1 MANTSCTVTV
11 LTDIPVEAISAL
23 HRALLDALGFEI
35 VDSAPGCHY
44 IYGDE
49 YMDEFEEEMLEEV
62 DVTREEIEKEFDH
75 FPIHWTDIMRSVLK
89 HPSMA
94 NTKHIDAMGGY
105 QCSRPRKGEFGG
117 FSIRMDRDGVRS
129 FGTTQLLQQW
139 DKEDVAAS
147 EGAAPKRFTVRV
159 MLKDVRGTSFH
170 NLTVDAENAEGAVVE
185 LESLLNSDAS
195 IVTVL

>member
-1 MANTSCTVTV
+1 MAQTSSTVTV
-11 LTDIPVEAISAL
+11 LTDIPVDAISKL
-23 HRALLDALGFEI
+23 HRALLGALGFEI
-35 VDSAPGCHY
+35 VDGAPGCHY

-49 YMDEFEEEMLEEV
+49 YMDQFEEEMLEEV
-62 DVTREEIEKEFDH
+62 DVTREEIEKEFGH
-75 FPIHWTDIMRSVLK
+75 FPVDWTEILRSILK
-89 HPSMA
+89 QPAMA

-117 FSIRMDRDGVRS
+117 FSIRVGRDGVRS
-129 FGTTQLLQQW
+129 LGTTQLLQQW
-139 DKEDVAAS
+139 DEEEAAAS

-170 NLTVDAENAEGAVVE
+170 NLTMDAESAEDAVVE
-185 LESLLNSDAS
+185 LDSMLNSDTS